1 GKESERLCVEAR
13 SRGTRVLMGKITLG
27 LGALTVVFVL
37 AAFSVL
43 GVAEGRVNFTTPSV
57 MGYPP
62 GGDDW
67 EPAVASDGQGNVYYL
82 TTHLSGVPGCPACS
96 VDTMVIQ
103 VSHDGGR
110 TFTAP
115 SPLTISSAVQ
125 FDPQVKVNSAGV
137 VFVSYLHGK
146 DTVVQRS
153 DDRGATWATPVAVNV
168 DVKTGLTDKGGLAVQ
183 GTGASSP
190 ADRSGHL
197 YVTYNAPITDNGPPF
212 IWYKTSTDGGMTWSL
227 RTMLN
232 ADATSAFHVFPGVEA
247 GDAGDVRVAWM
258 DNRTGAYNV
267 WYRSSS
273 DAGQTWSAE
282 VKVSGFRSGYSYV
295 TAQGFAFPYG
305 DYITVALDPKGHVHI
320 AWGEGPNYGGPGN
333 VLYATS

>member
-1 GKESERLCVEAR
+1 MRTTSSGFGRRLPFTMLFARLCELTMGSPAPYARWNINGFRVDVLRVEKESERLCVEAR
-13 SRGTRVLMGKITLG
+13 SRGMRVLMGRIALG

-43 GVAEGRVNFTTPSV
+43 GAAAGRINFTTPSV

-67 EPAVASDGQGNVYYL
+67 EPAVASDGQGNVYYV

-110 TFTAP
+110 TLTAP
-115 SPLTISSAVQ
+115 AALTIQSAVQ
-125 FDPQVKVNSAGV
+125 FGAQEKSNSARV
-137 VFVSYLHGK
+137 VFVSYQ
-146 DTVVQRS
+146 D
-153 DDRGATWATPVAVNV
+153 A
-168 DVKTGLTDKGGLAVQ
+168 TDKGVSWTVSYVDISLPPAPSSPTTCGWNYL
-183 GTGASSP
+183 GTGASIS

-197 YVTYNAPITDNGPPF
+197 YVPYNAPITDHGPPF
-212 IWYKTSTDGGMTWSL
+212 IWYKTSANGGMTWSS

-232 ADATSAFHVFPGVEA
+232 VDGTGAFHVFPGVEA

-273 DAGQTWSAE
+273 DGGQTWSAE
-282 VKVSGFRSGYSYV
+282 VKVSGFRSGYS
-295 TAQGFAFPYG
+295 
-305 DYITVALDPKGHVHI
+305 
-320 AWGEGPNYGGPGN
+320 
-333 VLYATS
+333 